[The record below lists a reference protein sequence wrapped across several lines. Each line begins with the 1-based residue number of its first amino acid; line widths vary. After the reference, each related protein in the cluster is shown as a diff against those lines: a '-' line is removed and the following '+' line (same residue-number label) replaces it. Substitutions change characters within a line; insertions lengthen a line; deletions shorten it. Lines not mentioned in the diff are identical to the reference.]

1 MTYYQSL
8 AALILRLGLGILILL
23 HGVAKILNTG
33 TLDFIGGKLSNFGL
47 PGELAYLVYLGEVL
61 APLMI
66 IFGYFNRLGAIII
79 AINMITAI
87 LLVHA
92 QELFSLTQN
101 GGWALELQGM
111 YLLGAIVVALLGSGK
126 YALRPD

>member
-1 MTYYQSL
+1 MSYYQSL
-8 AALILRLGLGILILL
+8 ATLVLRLGLGILVLL
-23 HGVAKILNTG
+23 HGVAKILNPG
-33 TLDFIGGKLSNFGL
+33 ILDFIADKLGHLGL
-47 PGELAYLVYLGEVL
+47 PGELAYLVYIGEVL

-79 AINMITAI
+79 VINMLFAM
-87 LLVHA
+87 LLVHIP
-92 QELFSLTQN
+92 QLFTLTDN

-111 YLLGAIVVALLGSGK
+111 YLLGAVAIALLGSGK

>member
-8 AALILRLGLGILILL
+8 AALILRLGLGMLILL

-33 TLDFIGGKLSNFGL
+33 TLDFIGGKLSHFGL

-61 APLMI
+61 APLML

-79 AINMITAI
+79 VINMVIAI
-87 LLVHA
+87 LLVHT

-111 YLLGAIVVALLGSGK
+111 YLLGAIVAALLGSGK

>member
-8 AALILRLGLGILILL
+8 AALILRLGVGILILL
-23 HGVAKILNTG
+23 HGIAKILNPG

-47 PGELAYLVYLGEVL
+47 PGELAYLVYIGEVL

-79 AINMITAI
+79 VINMITAI

-92 QELFSLTQN
+92 QEMFSLTKN

-111 YLLGAIVVALLGSGK
+111 FLLGAITVALLGTGK

>member
-8 AALILRLGLGILILL
+8 AALILRLGLGILIVL

-79 AINMITAI
+79 VINMITAI
-87 LLVHA
+87 LLVHT

-111 YLLGAIVVALLGSGK
+111 YLFGAIVVALLGSGK

>member
-1 MTYYQSL
+1 M
-8 AALILRLGLGILILL
+8 
-23 HGVAKILNTG
+23 
-33 TLDFIGGKLSNFGL
+33 SNFGL

>member
-87 LLVHA
+87 LMVHA